1 MPRTQRPTDKIS
13 IYIPQEKQEA
23 QLIKRLQKIA
33 KAQDRSVNY
42 LIIKAILDFIEREER
57 KG

>member
-1 MPRTQRPTDKIS
+1 MPRTQRLQDKIS
-13 IYIPQEKQEA
+13 IYIPQGQQEA
-23 QLIKRLQKIA
+23 QLIKRLGEIA